1 MLILAVCRPYHGVM
15 AERKIR
21 TLNSQVKSIR
31 GKYMNGRPKVWN
43 PDDSDDDDLYLYDNE
58 SFDDSGRGG
67 RAGRA
72 SGSEG
77 GRSARSHSQ
86 PPPRRACSKGHPIGT
101 KKSQNSPETSSKHS
115 SGRYGS
121 TLSKFDK
128 ISAKEFLGASLSSL
142 EALGRK
148 SQSQHLYSTFDHD
161 SHNGGGNSSFQDYLG
176 EPSAEYLRG
185 AIWLGRNMLM
195 VTEEMVEQMD
205 LFRSRYL
212 REVSSVSREEDSGSS
227 RNVHRLSLLAAS
239 GITEAMSSV
248 YHSRAISR
256 KMLQDASAIS
266 PGDKDAMDVFLKQMP
281 IESMLSKA
289 ATESNGK
296 HISFADGENRE

>member
-1 MLILAVCRPYHGVM
+1 MHFLCGYRPYHGVM

-31 GKYMNGRPKVWN
+31 GKKLTGRPKAWN
-43 PDDSDDDDLYLYDNE
+43 PDDSDDDDLYLYDN
-58 SFDDSGRGG
+58 DDTMDDTRGRSTG
-67 RAGRA
+67 RSDGR
-72 SGSEG
+72 SMSS
-77 GRSARSHSQ
+77 SARSHSQ
-86 PPPRRACSKGHPIGT
+86 PAMRCSKGHPIGT
-101 KKSQNSPETSSKHS
+101 GKSASPEVPSKHTH
-115 SGRYGS
+115 GKAS

-142 EALGRK
+142 EALGRR
-148 SQSQHLYSTFDHD
+148 SQSQQLYSSFDPD
-161 SHNGGGNSSFQDYLG
+161 SRTGGNSSYQDYLG

-185 AIWLGRNMLM
+185 AVWLGRNMLM

-212 REVSSVSREEDSGSS
+212 REVSAVSREDESTSS
-227 RNVHRLSLLAAS
+227 RNLHRLSLLAAS

-256 KMLQDASAIS
+256 KMLQVYYLFI
-266 PGDKDAMDVFLKQMP
+266 F
-281 IESMLSKA
+281 IW
-289 ATESNGK
+289 
-296 HISFADGENRE
+296 

>member
-1 MLILAVCRPYHGVM
+1 M

-31 GKYMNGRPKVWN
+31 GKQLTGRPKAWH
-43 PDDSDDDDLYLYDNE
+43 PDDSDDDDMYLYENEE
-58 SFDDSGRGG
+58 SFEDVRGRRTG
-67 RAGRA
+67 RSDGRSMA
-72 SGSEG
+72 S
-77 GRSARSHSQ
+77 SARSHSQ
-86 PPPRRACSKGHPIGT
+86 PAMRCSKGHPIGAG
-101 KKSQNSPETSSKHS
+101 KSQSPEMSGKHS
-115 SGRYGS
+115 HGKAS

-142 EALGRK
+142 EALGRR
-148 SQSQHLYSTFDHD
+148 SQSQQQLYSSFDPD
-161 SHNGGGNSSFQDYLG
+161 SRTGGNSSYQDYLG

-185 AIWLGRNMLM
+185 AVWLGRNMLM

-212 REVSSVSREEDSGSS
+212 REVSSVSREEESGSS
-227 RNVHRLSLLAAS
+227 RNLHRLSLLAAS

-256 KMLQDASAIS
+256 KMLQVIFTPDLTHFTNIASPTIFVIINICELCSGCLCYQSRRQRRVARLLI
-266 PGDKDAMDVFLKQMP
+266 
-281 IESMLSKA
+281 A
-289 ATESNGK
+289 AA
-296 HISFADGENRE
+296 H